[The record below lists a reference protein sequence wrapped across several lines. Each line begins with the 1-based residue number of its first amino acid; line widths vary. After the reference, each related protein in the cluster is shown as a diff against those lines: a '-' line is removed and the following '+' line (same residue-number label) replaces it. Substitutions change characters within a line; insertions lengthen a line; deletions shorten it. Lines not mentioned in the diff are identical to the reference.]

1 VNISLYIG
9 GAALLLALLTLL
21 IQEGRALQQRGLAYP
36 WREVWVSIAVA
47 AGRRVLLTV
56 LFGGIN
62 LAALN
67 LFYQQ
72 RWFTLSL
79 RNEAG
84 VLWWR
89 VLLSFW
95 QWSFSTT
102 GSTAACTRYVGGGP
116 IILFTTRPIG
126 LCCWWLNVWAGL
138 PR

>member
-1 VNISLYIG
+1 MNISLYIG

-67 LFYQQ
+67 LYYQNGKQ
-72 RWFTLSL
+72 VFLT
-79 RNEAG
+79 
-84 VLWWR
+84 
-89 VLLSFW
+89 
-95 QWSFSTT
+95 
-102 GSTAACTRYVGGGP
+102 
-116 IILFTTRPIG
+116 
-126 LCCWWLNVWAGL
+126 
-138 PR
+138 